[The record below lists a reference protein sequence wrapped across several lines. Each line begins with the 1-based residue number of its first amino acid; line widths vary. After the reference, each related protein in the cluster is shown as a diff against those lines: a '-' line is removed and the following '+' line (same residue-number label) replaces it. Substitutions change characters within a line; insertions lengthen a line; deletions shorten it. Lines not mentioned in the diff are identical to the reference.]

1 MATVNRN
8 GCVPRRKRQICAA
21 RFPAVNPPTDC
32 LRCGACCFS
41 PSDQFVRVT
50 GEDWT
55 RLGEAAGRVAHFV
68 GNRAFMRM
76 SEGHC
81 AALEIRRAG
90 DGGAEYFC
98 TLYDRRPQICR
109 DLARG
114 SAECEGE
121 IAVTSGQRRVS
132 GGSAGVPPA

>member
-1 MATVNRN
+1 M
-8 GCVPRRKRQICAA
+8 PRRKRQICAA

-55 RLGEAAGRVAHFV
+55 RLGDAAEGVAQFV
-68 GNRAFMRM
+68 GHRAFMRM
-76 SEGHC
+76 REGHC
-81 AALEIRRAG
+81 AALEIRRTV
-90 DGGAEYFC
+90 DGGLEFFC

-109 DLARG
+109 DLARSSPQCAG
-114 SAECEGE
+114 ERATKSAC
-121 IAVTSGQRRVS
+121 AT
-132 GGSAGVPPA
+132 P